1 MKKLKIKAVFMLS
14 QKGYLALFPSEE
26 VRNLW
31 KYSVRE
37 RKTIQIKEIKPP
49 EKAKLFS
56 NKKVLDI
63 TIPIT
68 VNDLQVLCI

>member
-1 MKKLKIKAVFMLS
+1 
-14 QKGYLALFPSEE
+14 
-26 VRNLW
+26 LW
-31 KYSVRE
+31 KYNARE
-37 RKTIQIKEIKPP
+37 RKRIQIKEIKPL

-68 VNDLQVLCI
+68 VNDLQVLST